1 MGVKVEERRDKQT
14 GKYKGW
20 YVITHWQGQRKAKCF
35 GTHKQQA
42 KAFAEK
48 LDARLKWAEQ
58 SGEPLVLSQPD
69 QTKRTV
75 KAYLED
81 WLNTYAKVH
90 CKPSTYRGYKRS
102 IEQQL
107 IPAFGHH
114 QLHTL
119 KREHVKQFVAM
130 KAEEVVACTKKLKT
144 LATAKVIP
152 PRKKAR
158 WTIQGYLV
166 PLKAAYN
173 QAIEEGLV
181 TVNPAAR
188 LGRLFRGSHER
199 RAHIQPLT
207 REEVATVLREAE
219 TRDPVLLP
227 VLLCAVRAGLRMG
240 ELIGLQWGDVDFHS
254 GFVEVRRA
262 VVMGELTST
271 KNHKIRRV
279 DLSPHL
285 VATLQRLKEV
295 RQLEAMAHGHAMP
308 EWVFVSPEG
317 LRWEERNLRRGWYRL
332 LSRAGIR
339 RVRFHD
345 LRHTWVSLLIHTGA
359 HAKYIQE
366 QAGHGSIQVTMDTYG
381 HLFPSGNRGFVSK
394 LDEPGLT
401 AESATQAQPVRI
413 AAAQPSPKS
422 RECLVA
428 VSRIERETR
437 GL

>member
-1 MGVKVEERRDKQT
+1 MGVKVRERRDKT
-14 GKYKGW
+14 GKLKGW
-20 YVITHWQGQRKAKCF
+20 YVLTDWKGQRRAKCF
-35 GTHKQQA
+35 GKNKQQA
-42 KAFAEK
+42 KAFADK
-48 LDARLKWAEQ
+48 LDARLKWADQ
-58 SGEPLVLSQPD
+58 SGESIVLSQPD
-69 QTKRTV
+69 QTKFTIQ
-75 KAYLED
+75 AYLED

-119 KREHVKQFVAM
+119 KREHVKQFVAV
-130 KAEEVVACTKKLKT
+130 KAEEVVACAKKPKKNE
-144 LATAKVIP
+144 TAEVIP
-152 PRKKAR
+152 ARTKAR

-173 QAIEEGLV
+173 QAIEDGV
-181 TVNPAAR
+181 VAVNPASR

-207 REEVATVLREAE
+207 REEVATLLKEVESRY
-219 TRDPVLLP
+219 PVLLP
-227 VLLCAVRAGLRMG
+227 VLLCGVRAGLRMG
-240 ELIGLQWGDVDFHS
+240 ELIGLRWGDVDFHG
-254 GFVEVRRA
+254 GFLEVRRA
-262 VVMGELTST
+262 VVLGELTST

-279 DLSPHL
+279 DMSPQL
-285 VATLQRLKEV
+285 AETFQRLKEV
-295 RQLEAMAHGHAMP
+295 RQLEAMAHGHVMP
-308 EWVFVSPEG
+308 EWVFLSPDG

-332 LSRAGIR
+332 LLQAGIR

-345 LRHTWVSLLIHTGA
+345 LRHTWVSLLIQTGA

-366 QAGHGSIQVTMDTYG
+366 QAGHSSIQVTMDTYG
-381 HLFPSGNRGFVSK
+381 HLFPSGNRGWVGR
-394 LDEPGLT
+394 LDEPGPK
-401 AESATQAQPVRI
+401 AESATQAQPER
-413 AAAQPSPKS
+413 AESEQGSDKS

-428 VSRIERETR
+428 VPRIERGTR